1 MYLICFDLK
10 IEDELKQS
18 KFQSN
23 LHKALINIMF
33 TSGWVYNQ
41 FREIFKSYRLT
52 HQQYNVLRILRG
64 KYPDSLNPTDIKAVM
79 LDKNPD
85 LTRLC
90 DRLCEM
96 GYIDR
101 EVDVHN
107 KRKMNIKI
115 NEKGLSILKE
125 IDPLMEEFNN
135 SRFNLTEEEA
145 EKLSALL
152 DKARD

>member
-23 LHKALINIMF
+23 LHKAVVNIMF

-41 FREIFKSYRLT
+41 FREIFKSYQLT

-64 KYPDSLNPTDIKAVM
+64 RHPEALNPSDIKAVM

-101 EVDVHN
+101 EIDAVN

-115 NEKGLSILKE
+115 NEKGLEILKE
-125 IDPLMEEFNN
+125 IDPKMEHFNN
-135 SRFNLTEEEA
+135 SRFDLTEEEA
-145 EKLSALL
+145 EQLSALL
-152 DKARD
+152 DKVRG

>member
-23 LHKALINIMF
+23 LHKAVVNIMF

-41 FREIFKSYRLT
+41 FREIFKSYQLT

-64 KYPDSLNPTDIKAVM
+64 RHPEALNPSDIKAVM

-101 EVDVHN
+101 EIDAVN

-115 NEKGLSILKE
+115 NEKGLEILKE
-125 IDPLMEEFNN
+125 IDPKMEHFNN
-135 SRFNLTEEEA
+135 SRFDLTEGEA
-145 EKLSALL
+145 EQLSALL
-152 DKARD
+152 DKVRG

>member
-23 LHKALINIMF
+23 LHKAVVNIMF

-41 FREIFKSYRLT
+41 FREIFKSYQLT

-64 KYPDSLNPTDIKAVM
+64 RHPEALNPSDIKAVM

-101 EVDVHN
+101 EIDAVN

-115 NEKGLSILKE
+115 NEKGLEILKE
-125 IDPLMEEFNN
+125 IDPKMEHFP
-135 SRFNLTEEEA
+135 SV
-145 EKLSALL
+145 
-152 DKARD
+152 

>member
-23 LHKALINIMF
+23 LHKAVVNIMF

-41 FREIFKSYRLT
+41 FREIFKSYQLT

-64 KYPDSLNPTDIKAVM
+64 RHPEALNPSDIKAVM

-101 EVDVHN
+101 EIDAVN

-115 NEKGLSILKE
+115 NEKGLEILKE
-125 IDPLMEEFNN
+125 IDPKMEHFNN
-135 SRFNLTEEEA
+135 SRFDLTEDEA
-145 EKLSALL
+145 EQLSALL
-152 DKARD
+152 DKVRG

>member
-10 IEDELKQS
+10 IEDELKQG

-23 LHKALINIMF
+23 LHKAIVNIMF

-41 FREIFKSYRLT
+41 FREIFKSYQLT

-64 KYPDSLNPTDIKAVM
+64 KYPQALNPSDIKAVM

-101 EVDVHN
+101 EVDSAN

-115 NEKGLSILKE
+115 NEKGLDILKE
-125 IDPLMEEFNN
+125 IDPKMEDFNN

-145 EKLSALL
+145 ELLSELL
-152 DKARD
+152 DKVRG